1 MEDIRPKSNIVPA
14 NGYNMTENKGKKS
27 NRPKKSAAKVPHKTI
42 AYVVSCSPNT
52 VKAIRNNQ
60 RNDQTNLG
68 QRIEL
73 AEILIEEGQN
83 KLLEKVK
90 ELVQFK

>member
-1 MEDIRPKSNIVPA
+1 MRPKSNIVPK
-14 NGYNMTENKGKKS
+14 NGYNMTENTVKKS
-27 NRPKKSAAKVPHKTI
+27 KCPKKHKPRVAHKTI
-42 AYVVSCSPNT
+42 AYVVNCSPNT
-52 VKAIRNNQ
+52 VKAIRNDQ
-60 RNDQTNLG
+60 RNTQTDLG